1 VCVDGFDRCKNN
13 SHTTLTH
20 PQSHTHTHTLTHTHT
35 RPTTHA
41 CQDIKRACV
50 QRTLRDERGY
60 VRGMG
65 NSQPTLL
72 VSCEDTREPNACFA
86 HKRHV
91 STCIF
96 PSLLHLRIT
105 PAPTQRLSFNRI
117 SDLLRSLKL
126 IRSRLWVLRHVVRT
140 TRVDVTGSH
149 SLTGFESN
157 SNLWELCNFCSGF
170 PKFDRTQNITACTTI
185 TTTTA
190 ATTTSSS
197 TRCGTVV
204 FASCAHCP
212 RAQVLEPWVTI

>member
-1 VCVDGFDRCKNN
+1 MPALHTNATYPRASFPLCFTCASHQPRPNVSLSIASLTSCARSSSSAAGFGSFGMLCAQ
-13 SHTTLTH
+13 
-20 PQSHTHTHTLTHTHT
+20 P
-35 RPTTHA
+35 
-41 CQDIKRACV
+41 
-50 QRTLRDERGY
+50 RG
-60 VRGMG
+60 
-65 NSQPTLL
+65 
-72 VSCEDTREPNACFA
+72 
-86 HKRHV
+86 
-91 STCIF
+91 
-96 PSLLHLRIT
+96 
-105 PAPTQRLSFNRI
+105 
-117 SDLLRSLKL
+117 
-126 IRSRLWVLRHVVRT
+126 
-140 TRVDVTGSH
+140 DVTGSH